1 MIEGIERVLE
11 KSGLPGLAELQ
22 QLLDELLGGSGGVQ
36 RIIDQQTLQPRGQRV
51 VRLRFAGDGLIRS
64 VIVKRLKPEIA
75 TVNELVVRRWLPAIG
90 LYNAGPPLLGS
101 VTARSGECSWH
112 VYDDLGPWEI
122 DPQAP
127 DQTPVNLAVELIAQ
141 LHTRF
146 AGHALLGEVRLHG
159 GDLGIRFYEANV
171 NDALNALRGLQP
183 SANKAGLVQRLID
196 RLSDLRA
203 DLSRRAEALARVAE
217 YETVLHGDLWAINIF
232 AIPYGQGWQIRLI
245 DWDHAAVGPPT
256 YDLSTFLL
264 RFPMETR
271 LGILRLYRECVGRAG
286 WRLPSLEDLNLLF
299 ETHEYA
305 RIANRVIWPAIA
317 KGVDGAQWGW
327 DELAEVE
334 RWFEDFQPV
343 LLVREEL
350 RV

>member
-11 KSGLPGLAELQ
+11 NNGLPGAAELR
-22 QLLDELLGGSGGVQ
+22 QLLEELLGGSPEVQ
-36 RIIDQQTLQPRGQRV
+36 RFVDQQTLQPRGQRV
-51 VRLRFAGDGLIRS
+51 FRLRFAGDCLRRS

-75 TVNELVVRRWLPAIG
+75 TLNELVVRRWLPAIG
-90 LYNAGPPLLGS
+90 LHDAGSPLLGS
-101 VTARSGECSWH
+101 ITARSGECSWH
-112 VYDDLGPWEI
+112 VYDDLGPWEL
-122 DPQAP
+122 DPQALN
-127 DQTPVNLAVELIAQ
+127 QAQMKLAVELIAQ
-141 LHTRF
+141 LHTGF

-183 SANKAGLVQRLID
+183 SANEVGLVERLIN

-203 DLSRRAEALARVAE
+203 ELSRRANALARIAE
-217 YETVLHGDLWAINIF
+217 YETLLHGDLWAINIF
-232 AIPYGQGWQIRLI
+232 AIPMGQGWQVRLI

-264 RFPMETR
+264 RFPVETR
-271 LGILRLYRECVGRAG
+271 LGLLNLYRECIGRAG
-286 WRLPSLEDLNLLF
+286 WRLPGPDDLNLLF

-317 KGVDGAQWGW
+317 KGVDSAQWGW

-343 LLVREEL
+343 LPVREEL
-350 RV
+350 PV